1 MKIVLLN
8 PIDIN
13 PRLYSGIKTDL
24 ESMGHSFFYFET
36 KCKDREEI
44 KRRIKDA
51 DILITDNKRL
61 DAELL

>member
-13 PRLYSGIKTDL
+13 SRLYPGIKTDL

-44 KRRIKDA
+44 KSRIKEA
-51 DILITDNKRL
+51 DIFRQDN
-61 DAELL
+61 

>member
-13 PRLYSGIKTDL
+13 PRLYPGIKTDL

-44 KRRIKDA
+44 KSRIKEA
-51 DILITDNKRL
+51 DILINF
-61 DAELL
+61 